1 MLSFSSAETVS
12 SDGRDTFP
20 DNSLISNGSGT
31 IFTAADAKTE
41 TDISSVTKNNLLLVI
56 K

>member
-1 MLSFSSAETVS
+1 MLSFSSAETVI

-20 DNSLISNGSGT
+20 DSPLIPNGFGT
-31 IFTAADAKTE
+31 IFTAADANAE
-41 TDISSVTKNNLLLVI
+41 MDMSSVAKNNLLLVI

>member
-1 MLSFSSAETVS
+1 MLSFSSAETVI
-12 SDGRDTFP
+12 SDGRDTFL

-31 IFTAADAKTE
+31 IFTVADANAE
-41 TDISSVTKNNLLLVI
+41 MDMSSVAKNNLLLVI